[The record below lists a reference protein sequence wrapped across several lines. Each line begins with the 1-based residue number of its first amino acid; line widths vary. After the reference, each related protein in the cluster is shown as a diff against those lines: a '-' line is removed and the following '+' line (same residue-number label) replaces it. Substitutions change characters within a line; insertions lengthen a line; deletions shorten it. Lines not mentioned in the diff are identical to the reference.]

1 MRSYWG
7 HNIKLI
13 SNFLPKLEEKNALI
27 ICTNININFP
37 WLALLEQGILT
48 D

>member
-13 SNFLPKLEEKNALI
+13 SNFLPKLEEKK
-27 ICTNININFP
+27 CTDN
-37 WLALLEQGILT
+37 LH
-48 D
+48 